1 MRYIFSPQ
9 GESVLNQFI
18 RPETLLAF
26 DFDGT
31 LAPIVTHPE
40 SATTPTSVGLAM
52 KRLCEIA
59 TVAIITGR
67 SIQDI
72 RERLGFTPK
81 HIIGNHG
88 AEGLP
93 GAPPVGEKRAE
104 VAAWESQILS
114 AWESLPSGVSV
125 ETKGHSL
132 TLHYR
137 MAADRESTRIALENL
152 AQSLAPLPRCI
163 GGKCV
168 VNLLPG
174 NAADKFD
181 ALLALQ
187 RIESAPNAMF
197 IGDDETDESVF
208 RKALPGWLTIRV
220 GHDMPSAA
228 AFCLNSQN
236 EMVTFIQ
243 RIDGLIR
250 NRRKESNR

>member
-1 MRYIFSPQ
+1 MRYLFSPQ
-9 GESVLNQFI
+9 GESVLNRFI
-18 RPETLLAF
+18 TRDTLLAF

-31 LAPIVTHPE
+31 LAPIVPHPD
-40 SATTPTSVGLAM
+40 SASTPTSIGLAM

-67 SIQDI
+67 SVQDI

-81 HIIGNHG
+81 YIVGNHG

-93 GAPPVGEKRAE
+93 GAVSSGTKLAE
-104 VAAWESQILS
+104 VAAWESQIL
-114 AWESLPSGVSV
+114 AARESLPSGVSL
-125 ETKGHSL
+125 ENKGHSL

-137 MAADRESTRIALENL
+137 MAADRESARLALENL
-152 AQSLAPLPRCI
+152 AQTLDPLPKRI

-168 VNLLPG
+168 VNLLPRD
-174 NAADKFD
+174 AADKFD

-187 RIESAPNAMF
+187 RIESAPNALF
-197 IGDDETDESVF
+197 IGDDETDEHVF
-208 RKALPGWLTIRV
+208 RRALPGWLTIRV
-220 GHDMPSAA
+220 GHDAPSAA
-228 AFCLNSQN
+228 AFCLNSQH

-250 NRRKESNR
+250 STRKETDR

>member
-1 MRYIFSPQ
+1 MRYIFSPH
-9 GESVLNQFI
+9 GESFLNRFI
-18 RPETLLAF
+18 KRDTLLAF

-31 LAPIVTHPE
+31 LAPIVPHPD
-40 SATTPTSVGLAM
+40 SASTPTSISLAM
-52 KRLCEIA
+52 TRLCEIA

-67 SIQDI
+67 SVQDI
-72 RERLGFTPK
+72 RERLGFIPK
-81 HIIGNHG
+81 HIVGNHG

-93 GAPPVGEKRAE
+93 GAPPSGVKLPE
-104 VAAWESQILS
+104 VAAWENQILA
-114 AWESLPSGVSV
+114 AWECLPTGVSM

-137 MAADRESTRIALENL
+137 MAADRESARMALDNL
-152 AQSLAPLPRCI
+152 AQSLDPLPRRV

-174 NAADKFD
+174 NAPDKFD
-181 ALLALQ
+181 ALLTLQ
-187 RIESAPNAMF
+187 RIENAPNAMF

-208 RKALPGWLTIRV
+208 RRALPGWLTIRV
-220 GHDMPSAA
+220 GHETPSAA
-228 AFCLNSQN
+228 AFCLNSQH

-250 NRRKESNR
+250 RAKKEIN

>member
-9 GESVLNQFI
+9 GESVLNRFI
-18 RPETLLAF
+18 KRDTLLAF

-31 LAPIVTHPE
+31 LAPIVPHPD
-40 SATTPTSVGLAM
+40 SASTPTSVGLAM

-67 SIQDI
+67 SVQDI
-72 RERLGFTPK
+72 SARLGFAPK
-81 HIIGNHG
+81 YIVGNHG

-93 GAPPVGEKRAE
+93 GTTPPGVTLAE
-104 VAAWESQILS
+104 VAAWENQILA
-114 AWESLPSGVSV
+114 AWESLPSGVSM
-125 ETKGHSL
+125 ESKGHSL

-137 MAADRESTRIALENL
+137 MAADRESARMALENL
-152 AQSLAPLPRCI
+152 AQSLDPLPRRI

-187 RIESAPNAMF
+187 RIENAPNALF

-220 GHDMPSAA
+220 GRDAPSAA
-228 AFCLNSQN
+228 AYCLNSQH

-250 NRRKESNR
+250 STRKEINR